1 LADFHANEGNTLAA
15 TYLLSGQVVKTHD
28 EDMDMD
34 DRDSLEEEDEWEE
47 GEYVEQIEM
56 VLVGERELESKLF
69 SSCLILIVIDLRR
82 CPSAVHSG
90 G

>member
-1 LADFHANEGNTLAA
+1 M
-15 TYLLSGQVVKTHD
+15 KTHD